1 MIRRPPRS
9 TRTDTLVPYTT
20 LVRSRHHAL
29 VAVAAGHLV
38 ARLDAALHR
47 QVHLD
52 HLQHARG
59 EVVALGDLAALVL
72 EAALELLLVR
82 LDLHRGTLDRLGRV
96 LVLHPQVE
104 PFLLRQA
111 VEDQAADRL
120 ALLQA
125 GRSEEHT
132 SELQSLMHISY
143 AVFCMTKKTHNTT

>member
-1 MIRRPPRS
+1 MIPLPPSS
-9 TRTDTLVPYTT
+9 TPTEPLFPYTT
-20 LVRSRHHAL
+20 LFRS
-29 VAVAAGHLV
+29 

-72 EAALELLLVR
+72 EATLELLLVR
-82 LDLHRGTLDRLGRV
+82 LDLHRRTLDRLGRV
-96 LVLHPQVE
+96 LVLHSQVE

-120 ALLQA
+120 DRKSTRLN
-125 GRSEEHT
+125 SSH
-132 SELQSLMHISY
+132 
-143 AVFCMTKKTHNTT
+143 